1 MNQPVILDLKDV
13 DRKFYQENLAG
24 FLPKKMVDIHTHIWL
39 KAFRIEMP
47 AGTRGQS
54 WPRRVAEDNS
64 IEDLL
69 ETYRLLLPEQEVTPV
84 IFGWPERNADM
95 QQTNAYTS
103 SVARQYSLPS
113 LLVTN
118 PEWTAAE
125 LEKRALSDG
134 FLGLKPYL
142 NWAPLHIPSQDI
154 QIYDFLPPA
163 HLEVADQ
170 HGWIV
175 ILHIP
180 RPGRLKDPLNLQQML
195 EIEQRYPNIKL
206 VIAHI
211 GRAYCPP
218 DIGDAFEVLQAS
230 QRMLFDFSANTSAE
244 VIEGALRTFGAQRLL
259 FGSDLPIVR
268 MRMRRICE
276 DGAYVN
282 LVPPGLYGDISGDPH
297 MRDVSQAE
305 GEQLSFFLY
314 EMLLAFRRAADACG
328 LSTADVEDVL
338 YNNGARLIR
347 SS

>member
-1 MNQPVILDLKDV
+1 MIFPLKDV
-13 DRKFYQENLAG
+13 DRRFYQEHLAG
-24 FLPKKMVDIHTHIWL
+24 FLPSKMVDIHTHVWL
-39 KAFRIEMP
+39 KAFRVPMP
-47 AGTRGQS
+47 AGTRGQN
-54 WPRRVAEDNS
+54 WPRLVAEDNA

-69 ETYRLLLPEQEVTPV
+69 ETYRLLLPQQEVTPL

-95 QQTNAYTS
+95 EKTNAYAS
-103 SVARQYSLPS
+103 HSALQSGFPS
-113 LLVTN
+113 LMVTN

-125 LEKRALSDG
+125 LEQRVLSGG

-163 HLEVADQ
+163 HLEVADRY
-170 HGWIV
+170 GWIV

-180 RPGRLKDPLNLQQML
+180 RPARLKDPLNLQQML
-195 EIEQRYPNIKL
+195 EIEQRYPNIQL

-211 GRAYCPP
+211 GRADCPE

-230 QRMLFDFSANTSAE
+230 RSMLFDFSANTSAV
-244 VIEGALRTFGAQRLL
+244 VIEGALRAFGARRVL

-276 DGAYVN
+276 NGSYIN
-282 LVPPGLYGDISGDPH
+282 LVPPGLYGDISDDPH
-297 MRDVSQAE
+297 MRNVSQLE

-314 EMLLAFRRAADACG
+314 EMLLAFRRAAEAVG
-328 LSTADVEDVL
+328 LSPADVADVL
-338 YNNGARLIR
+338 CNNGARLIDAAGK
-347 SS
+347 